1 MNKIKLVN
9 AALALSLMA
18 PISSASA
25 ALVLIGTGN
34 TVDFFYNDT
43 DAGTA
48 EYGLLQVVG
57 DTVYATPSFE
67 VSSAN
72 GEGTVIDSNIGSI
85 YVVAHDGFSFTGVDL
100 IESGTYSTSGNGSV
114 NIEGNLQVL
123 DSNNPFT
130 FDNTNPLSFSDLSAS
145 GINSWQGSLS
155 YDMTT
160 AMWSNTSAIQLTL
173 TNILY
178 ATSPDAGSTAYI
190 NQTLTGSNIGMQ
202 INTIPVPAAV
212 WLFGSGLIGLAGV
225 ARRKKS

>member
-1 MNKIKLVN
+1 MNKIKLVSTT
-9 AALALSLMA
+9 LLLSLMA
-18 PISSASA
+18 PLSASA
-25 ALVLIGTGN
+25 ALVLIGSGN
-34 TVDFFYNDT
+34 TVDFYYNDA

-48 EYGLLQVVG
+48 EYGLLQVTG

-72 GEGTVIDSNIGSI
+72 SEGTVIDPNIGSV
-85 YVVAHDGFSFTGVDL
+85 YVVAHEGYSFSAVNL

-123 DSNNPFT
+123 DSNDPFT
-130 FDNTNPLSFSDLSAS
+130 FDNNNPLSFSDLSAS

-160 AMWSNTSAIQLTL
+160 PMWSDTTAIQLTL

-190 NQTLTGSNIGMQ
+190 NQTLTGSNMGME
-202 INTIPVPAAV
+202 ITTIPVPAAA
-212 WLFGSGLIGLAGV
+212 WLFASGLLSLAGV
-225 ARRKKS
+225 ARRKRA